1 MKAAIIEKYGDPDV
15 IRIADMEKPVPGPG
29 EVLIKVYAASVNPVD
44 WKVRKGNLKMMLS
57 KKFPKVLGIEFAGV
71 VDEVGQDVNGFNKGQ
86 RVFAGKGY
94 EGGGYAEYAIAEAER
109 IVEIPDN
116 VSFEEA
122 STMAVAGMTALQGLR
137 NKGRIKPGM
146 DVIVNGA
153 SGGVGTY
160 AVQIAKV
167 LGAKVTAVCSAK
179 NFDLLKGLGADVLI
193 DYKETDFT
201 RLPKKYNIV
210 FDAVGYRTFWQT
222 RRVLKKRGIYV
233 NISPSIPLYIT
244 SLITRLNPGK
254 KSKGFMLKPDIDDLK
269 EVMMMISEKKIRV
282 VIDRTFP
289 LEKLADAHHYSESE
303 RARGKIVITMSHTL

>member
-1 MKAAIIEKYGDPDV
+1 MKAALIEQYGGPEV
-15 IRIADMEKPVPGPG
+15 IKISEIARPVPGPG
-29 EVLIKVYAASVNPVD
+29 EILIKVFAVSVNPVD
-44 WKVRKGNLKMMLS
+44 WKIRKGNLKMIVS
-57 KKFPKVLGIEFAGV
+57 KKFPKILGIEFAGTV
-71 VDEVGQDVNGFNKGQ
+71 EEIGENVTGFIKGQ
-86 RVFAGKGY
+86 RVFAGSGY
-94 EGGGYAEYAIAEAER
+94 EGGGYAEYAVAQAGRTIL
-109 IVEIPDN
+109 IPDN

-160 AVQIAKV
+160 AIQIAKV
-167 LGAKVTAVCSAK
+167 MGAKVTAVCSAK
-179 NFDLLKGLGADVLI
+179 NFDLVKSLGADVII

-201 RLPKKYNIV
+201 KLPKKYNII

-222 RRVLKKRGIYV
+222 RNVLKKKGIYV

-254 KSKGFMLKPDIDDLK
+254 KSKGFMLHPDMSDLR
-269 EVMMMISEKKIRV
+269 EVMQMISDKKIRV
-282 VIDRTFP
+282 IIDKVFP
-289 LEKLADAHHYSESE
+289 LEKLAEAHLYSETE
-303 RARGKIVITMSHTL
+303 RAKGKIIISVNN

>member
-1 MKAAIIEKYGDPDV
+1 MKAALIEQYGNPDV
-15 IRIADMEKPVPGPG
+15 FKIVEIPKPVPGPSD
-29 EVLIKVYAASVNPVD
+29 VLIKVYAASVNPVD
-44 WKVRKGNLKMMLS
+44 WKIRKGNLKMLLS
-57 KKFPKVLGIEFAGV
+57 KKFPKILGIEFSGV
-71 VDEVGQDVNGFNKGQ
+71 IEETGENVTDFKKGQ

-94 EGGGYAEYAIAEAER
+94 EGGGYAEYAVAEAGR
-109 IVEIPDN
+109 TVLIPDN

-137 NKGRIKPGM
+137 NKGRIKPGS
-146 DVIVNGA
+146 DVIINGA

-179 NFDLLKGLGADVLI
+179 NFDLVKSLGADVLI

-201 RLPKKYNIV
+201 KLPKKYNIV

-222 RRVLKKRGIYV
+222 RKVLKKKGIYV

-254 KSKGFMLKPDIDDLK
+254 KSKGFMLHPDMNDLR
-269 EVMMMISEKKIRV
+269 EVMQMISDKKIRV
-282 VIDRTFP
+282 VIDKVFP
-289 LEKLADAHHYSESE
+289 LEKLSEAHQYSETE
-303 RARGKIVITMSHTL
+303 RAKGKIVISVYH

>member
-1 MKAAIIEKYGDPDV
+1 MKAALIEQYGGPEV
-15 IRIADMEKPVPGPG
+15 IKIAEIDRPVPGPG
-29 EVLIKVYAASVNPVD
+29 ELLIKVFATSVNPVD
-44 WKVRKGNLKMMLS
+44 WKIRKGNLKMIIS
-57 KKFPKVLGIEFAGV
+57 KKFPKILGIEFAGTV
-71 VDEVGQDVNGFNKGQ
+71 EEVGENVTGFIKGQ
-86 RVFAGKGY
+86 RVFAGSGY
-94 EGGGYAEYAIAEAER
+94 EGGGYAEYAVAQAGRTIL
-109 IVEIPDN
+109 IPDN

-160 AVQIAKV
+160 AIQIAKV
-167 LGAKVTAVCSAK
+167 MGAKVPAVCSAK
-179 NFDLLKGLGADVLI
+179 NFDLVKSLGADVII

-201 RLPKKYNIV
+201 KLPKKYNII

-222 RRVLKKRGIYV
+222 RNVLKKKGIYV

-254 KSKGFMLKPDIDDLK
+254 KSKGFMLNPDMNDLR
-269 EVMMMISEKKIRV
+269 EVMQMISDKKIRV
-282 VIDRTFP
+282 IIDKVFP
-289 LEKLADAHHYSESE
+289 LEKLAEAHLYSETE
-303 RARGKIVITMSHTL
+303 RAKGKIVISVNK

>member
-1 MKAAIIEKYGDPDV
+1 MKAALIEQYGNHDV
-15 IRIADMEKPVPGPG
+15 FKIVEIPKPVPGPSD
-29 EVLIKVYAASVNPVD
+29 VLIKVYAASVNPVD
-44 WKVRKGNLKMMLS
+44 WKIRKGNLKMLLS
-57 KKFPKVLGIEFAGV
+57 KKFPKILGIEFSGV
-71 VDEVGQDVNGFNKGQ
+71 IEETGENVTDFKKGQ

-94 EGGGYAEYAIAEAER
+94 EGGGYAEYAVAEAGR
-109 IVEIPDN
+109 TVLIPDN

-137 NKGRIKPGM
+137 NKGRIKPGS
-146 DVIVNGA
+146 DVIINGA

-179 NFDLLKGLGADVLI
+179 NFDLVKSLGADVLI

-201 RLPKKYNIV
+201 KLPKKYNIV

-222 RRVLKKRGIYV
+222 RKVLKKKGIYV

-254 KSKGFMLKPDIDDLK
+254 KSKGFMLHPDMNDLR
-269 EVMMMISEKKIRV
+269 EVMQMISDKKIRV
-282 VIDRTFP
+282 VIDKVFP
-289 LEKLADAHHYSESE
+289 LEKLSEAHQYSETE
-303 RARGKIVITMSHTL
+303 RAKGKIVISVYH

>member
-1 MKAAIIEKYGDPDV
+1 MKAALIEQYGGPEV
-15 IRIADMEKPVPGPG
+15 FKITEIPKPVPGPG

-44 WKVRKGNLKMMLS
+44 WKIRKGNLKMMLS
-57 KKFPKVLGIEFAGV
+57 KKFPKILGIEFSGLIEEMGENV
-71 VDEVGQDVNGFNKGQ
+71 TDFKKGQ
-86 RVFAGKGY
+86 RVFAGRGY
-94 EGGGYAEYAIAEAER
+94 EGGGYAEYAIAEAGR
-109 IVEIPDN
+109 TVAIPDN
-116 VSFEEA
+116 ISFEEA

-137 NKGRIKPGM
+137 NKGKIKPGM

-179 NFDLLKGLGADVLI
+179 NFDLVKSLGADVLI

-201 RLPKKYNIV
+201 RLSKKYNIV

-222 RRVLKKRGIYV
+222 RKVLKKRGIYV

-254 KSKGFMLKPDIDDLK
+254 KSKGFMLHPDMNDLK
-269 EVMMMISEKKIRV
+269 EVMHMISDKMIRV
-282 VIDRTFP
+282 IIDRVFP
-289 LEKLADAHHYSESE
+289 LEKLSEAHHYSETE
-303 RARGKIVITMSHTL
+303 RAKGKIVISINN

>member
-1 MKAAIIEKYGDPDV
+1 MKAALIEQYGGPEV
-15 IRIADMEKPVPGPG
+15 IKISEIARPVPGPG
-29 EVLIKVYAASVNPVD
+29 EILIKVFAVSVNPVD
-44 WKVRKGNLKMMLS
+44 WKIRKGNLKMIVS
-57 KKFPKVLGIEFAGV
+57 KKFPKILGIEFAGTV
-71 VDEVGQDVNGFNKGQ
+71 EEIGENVTEFKKGQ
-86 RVFAGKGY
+86 RVFAGSGY
-94 EGGGYAEYAIAEAER
+94 EGGGYAEYAVAQAGRTIL
-109 IVEIPDN
+109 IPDN

-160 AVQIAKV
+160 AIQIAKV

-179 NFDLLKGLGADVLI
+179 NFDLVKSLGADVII

-201 RLPKKYNIV
+201 KLPKKYNII

-222 RRVLKKRGIYV
+222 RNVLKKKGIYV

-254 KSKGFMLKPDIDDLK
+254 KSKGFMLNPDMNDLR
-269 EVMMMISEKKIRV
+269 EVMQMISDKKIRV
-282 VIDRTFP
+282 IIDKVFP
-289 LEKLADAHHYSESE
+289 LEKLAEAHLYSETE
-303 RARGKIVITMSHTL
+303 RAKGKIIISVNN

>member
-1 MKAAIIEKYGDPDV
+1 MKAAIIEQYGGPEV
-15 IRIADMEKPVPGPG
+15 IRIVEIPKPVPGPD
-29 EVLIKVYAASVNPVD
+29 EVLIKIFAASINPVD
-44 WKVRKGNLKMMLS
+44 WKIRKGNLKMMLN
-57 KKFPKVLGIEFAGV
+57 KKFPKILGIEFSGIIEETGENV
-71 VDEVGQDVNGFNKGQ
+71 KNFHKGQ
-86 RVFAGKGY
+86 RVFAGKSY
-94 EGGGYAEYAIAEAER
+94 EGGGYAEFALAESSR
-109 IVEIPDN
+109 TILIPDN
-116 VSFEEA
+116 MSFEEA

-137 NKGRIKPGM
+137 NKGRLKSGM

-179 NFDLLKGLGADVLI
+179 KFDLLKSLGADVLI
-193 DYKETDFT
+193 DYKEVDFT

-222 RRVLKKRGIYV
+222 RKVLKKKGIYV

-254 KSKGFMLKPDIDDLK
+254 KSKGFMLHPDMNDLK
-269 EVMMMISEKKIRV
+269 EVMQMIAEKKIKV
-282 VIDRTFP
+282 VIDKVFP
-289 LEKLADAHHYSESE
+289 LDKIAEAHAYSETE
-303 RARGKIVITMSHTL
+303 RARGKIVISINQ

>member
-1 MKAAIIEKYGDPDV
+1 MKAAIIEQYGKPEV
-15 IRIADMEKPVPGPG
+15 FRIAEVARPVPKPD
-29 EVLIKVYAASVNPVD
+29 EVLIKIHAASVNPVD
-44 WKVRKGNLKMMLS
+44 WKIRKGNLKKMLS
-57 KKFPKVLGIEFAGV
+57 RKFPKILGIEFSGV
-71 VDEVGQDVNGFNKGQ
+71 IEEIGGNVQDFKKGQ

-94 EGGGYAEYAIAEAER
+94 EGGGYAEYAVAEAAR
-109 IVEIPDN
+109 TLTIPDGI
-116 VSFEEA
+116 SHEEA

-137 NKGRIKPGM
+137 NKGKIKPGM

-179 NFDLLKGLGADVLI
+179 NFDLMKSLGADVLI

-210 FDAVGYRTFWQT
+210 FDAVGYRSFWQT
-222 RRVLKKRGIYV
+222 YRVLKKRGIYV

-244 SLITRLNPGK
+244 SFITRFKPGK
-254 KSKGFMLKPDIDDLK
+254 KSKGFMLRPDMDDLR
-269 EVMMMISEKKIRV
+269 EVMKMIEEKKIK
-282 VIDRTFP
+282 VIIDKVFP
-289 LEKLADAHHYSESE
+289 LEKLADAHQYSESE
-303 RARGKIVITMSHTL
+303 RAKGKIVISV

>member
-1 MKAAIIEKYGDPDV
+1 MKAAIIEQYGGPEV
-15 IRIADMEKPVPGPG
+15 IRIAEIPKPVPGPD
-29 EVLIKVYAASVNPVD
+29 EVLIKIFAASINPVD
-44 WKVRKGNLKMMLS
+44 WKIRKGNLKMMLS
-57 KKFPKVLGIEFAGV
+57 KKFPKILGIEFSGIIEETGENV
-71 VDEVGQDVNGFNKGQ
+71 KNFRKGQ
-86 RVFAGKGY
+86 RVFAGKSY
-94 EGGGYAEYAIAEAER
+94 EGGGYAEYALAESSR
-109 IVEIPDN
+109 TILIPDN

-137 NKGRIKPGM
+137 NKGRLKSGM

-179 NFDLLKGLGADVLI
+179 NFDLLKSLGADVLI
-193 DYKETDFT
+193 DYKEVDFT

-222 RRVLKKRGIYV
+222 RKVLKKKGIYV

-244 SLITRLNPGK
+244 SLVTLLNPGK
-254 KSKGFMLKPDIDDLK
+254 KSKGFMLHPDMDDLK
-269 EVMMMISEKKIRV
+269 EVMQMIAEKKIKV
-282 VIDRTFP
+282 VIDKVFP
-289 LEKLADAHHYSESE
+289 LDKIAEAHAYSETE
-303 RARGKIVITMSHTL
+303 RAKGKIVLSINQ

>member
-1 MKAAIIEKYGDPDV
+1 MKAALIEQYGGPEV
-15 IRIADMEKPVPGPG
+15 IKIAEIDRPVPGPG
-29 EVLIKVYAASVNPVD
+29 ELLIKVFATSVNPVD
-44 WKVRKGNLKMMLS
+44 WKIRKGNLKMIIS
-57 KKFPKVLGIEFAGV
+57 KKFPKILGIEFAGTV
-71 VDEVGQDVNGFNKGQ
+71 EEVGENVTGFIKGQ
-86 RVFAGKGY
+86 RVFAGSGY
-94 EGGGYAEYAIAEAER
+94 EGGGYAEYAVAQAGRTIL
-109 IVEIPDN
+109 IPDN

-160 AVQIAKV
+160 AIQIAKV

-179 NFDLLKGLGADVLI
+179 NFDLVKSLGADVII

-201 RLPKKYNIV
+201 KLPKKYNII

-222 RRVLKKRGIYV
+222 RNVLKKKGIYV

-254 KSKGFMLKPDIDDLK
+254 KSKGFMLHPDMSDLR
-269 EVMMMISEKKIRV
+269 EVMQMISDKKIRV
-282 VIDRTFP
+282 IIDKVFP
-289 LEKLADAHHYSESE
+289 LEKLAEAHLYSETE
-303 RARGKIVITMSHTL
+303 RAKGKIVISVNK

>member
-1 MKAAIIEKYGDPDV
+1 MKAAIIEQYGGPEV
-15 IRIADMEKPVPGPG
+15 LKIAEIARPVPGPG

-57 KKFPKVLGIEFAGV
+57 KKFPKILGIEFSGIIEDIGEQV
-71 VDEVGQDVNGFNKGQ
+71 IDFKKGQ

-94 EGGGYAEYAIAEAER
+94 EGGGYAEYNVVEASR
-109 IVEIPDN
+109 TIHIPDN
-116 VSFEEA
+116 ISFEEA

-137 NKGRIKPGM
+137 NKGKIQPGM

-167 LGAKVTAVCSAK
+167 LGANVTAVCSAK
-179 NFDLLKGLGADVLI
+179 NFELMNSLGADELI

-201 RLPKKYNIV
+201 KLPKKYNII

-222 RRVLKKRGIYV
+222 VRVLKKKGIYV

-254 KSKGFMLKPDIDDLK
+254 KSKGFMLRPDMNDLK
-269 EVMMMISEKKIRV
+269 EVMQMISDKKIRV
-282 VIDRTFP
+282 VIDKVFP
-289 LEKLADAHHYSESE
+289 LEKLADAHAYSESE
-303 RARGKIVITMSHTL
+303 RARGKIVISVNQ